1 MYNRHNKDMLMSI
14 IRRVNI
20 NILALNP
27 FAERILTLG
36 GGVELSIGKL
46 FELLITDGQEF
57 SDQVIKSISLSLGRG
72 QGEGLSLRNKT
83 NSIPQSLNHIE
94 GRCKKC

>member
-1 MYNRHNKDMLMSI
+1 MYNGHNKDMLMWI

-36 GGVELSIGKL
+36 GGVELSIGKR
-46 FELLITDGQEF
+46 FELLISDNQEF

-72 QGEGLSLRNKT
+72 LGRGLAYD
-83 NSIPQSLNHIE
+83 
-94 GRCKKC
+94 